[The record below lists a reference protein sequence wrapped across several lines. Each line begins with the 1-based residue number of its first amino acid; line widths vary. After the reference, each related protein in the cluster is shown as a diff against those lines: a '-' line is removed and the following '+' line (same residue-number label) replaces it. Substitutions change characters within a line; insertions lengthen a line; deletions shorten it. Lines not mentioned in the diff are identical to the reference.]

1 MLDRVCEGK
10 GKKER
15 SERMRIF
22 FVGRGGVCFRFFGV
36 FVGCRLE
43 VSLLVSGKEIYID
56 SLGLVLYIGV
66 NFKNIE

>member
-1 MLDRVCEGK
+1 
-10 GKKER
+10 
-15 SERMRIF
+15 MRIF
-22 FVGRGGVCFRFFGV
+22 FARRGGVCFRFFGV

-43 VSLLVSGKEIYID
+43 VLLLVSGKEIYID